1 LKRYTF
7 KYSPEPSKR
16 GIVHR
21 PIAHVHLQSK
31 NGTWY
36 LFYPY
41 VDSGADTSL
50 FTKGDA
56 SLLKLNLYKGECS
69 PIVGIGKVM
78 MPAYIHKIKM
88 KIGETAINANIAF
101 ADSNEVPRLL
111 CRTDIFQHFKII
123 FDETS
128 LQTTFETNE

>member
-21 PIAHVHLQSK
+21 PIAHVYLQSK
-31 NGTWY
+31 KGVWY

-56 SLLKLNLYKGECS
+56 SLLKLNLYKGEYS
-69 PIVGIGKVM
+69 PILGIGKVM
-78 MPAYIHKIKM
+78 MPAYIHNVKM
-88 KIGETAINANIAF
+88 KIGETILNANIAF

-111 CRTDIFQHFKII
+111 GRTDIFKHFRIT
-123 FDETS
+123 FDETN
-128 LQTTFETNE
+128 LQTIFEKNE